1 MKKMILLL
9 GFTFILAC
17 CSKGDGVEGRHDISA
32 EFPAQKGFE
41 QVLVTISQDGGVTMS
56 AEGSEVTG
64 VAGCTEYSLR
74 ELRIVTGICSD
85 ADALLEETFW
95 KNTSAMWIY
104 SVNLENG
111 KDAFENL
118 GFADY
123 LRWKFSETKDHG
135 LFLYTSGNVFDRISS
150 FVRNGGNVQFNVKIE
165 EE

>member
-1 MKKMILLL
+1 MKKNILLL

-17 CSKGDGVEGRHDISA
+17 CSKGDGVEGRHEISA
-32 EFPAQKGFE
+32 EFPARKGFE
-41 QVLVTISQDGGVTMS
+41 QVLVTISEDGEVTIS
-56 AEGSEVTG
+56 AEGSATAE

-111 KDAFENL
+111 KDAFESL

-123 LRWKFSETKDHG
+123 LRWKFSETKEQG
-135 LFLYTSGNVFDRISS
+135 LFLYTSSNVFDRISS
-150 FVRNGGNVQFNVKIE
+150 FVRSEGAVQFNVKIVE
-165 EE
+165 E